1 MCVKNAGNVD
11 KVEKLNLKNSILTRR
26 RLYGKINKEKKRQ
39 KGEMFMKETY
49 ADYIVV
55 NVSNYTIKNTE
66 EMLALS
72 VSELKCLPRN
82 FEKSLYVGSDD
93 TIEKYL
99 FSPILP
105 YKLNSE
111 KFMGAGVLCK
121 LDESGNMDVCADAGA
136 DTNFYVRC
144 LNLAQLIDLYKGQ
157 MKFDKDRQIINHLAK
172 VLSNMLTNRIM
183 KLYSKTNNLALC
195 HHAQKTLVNL
205 DKRVMALDDLEN
217 LVLGLEEYEIN
228 FIKNNFVKRD
238 REL

>member
-1 MCVKNAGNVD
+1 
-11 KVEKLNLKNSILTRR
+11 
-26 RLYGKINKEKKRQ
+26 
-39 KGEMFMKETY
+39 MKETY
-49 ADYIVV
+49 ADYIIV

-72 VSELKCLPRN
+72 VSELKCLPRD

-105 YKLNSE
+105 YKLNRE

-136 DTNFYVRC
+136 DTDFYVRC
-144 LNLAQLIDLYKGQ
+144 LNLAQLIDLYKVQ

-195 HHAQKTLVNL
+195 HHAQKTLANL
-205 DKRVMALDDLEN
+205 DKRVMALDNLED

-228 FIKNNFVKRD
+228 FIKNNFVKQD